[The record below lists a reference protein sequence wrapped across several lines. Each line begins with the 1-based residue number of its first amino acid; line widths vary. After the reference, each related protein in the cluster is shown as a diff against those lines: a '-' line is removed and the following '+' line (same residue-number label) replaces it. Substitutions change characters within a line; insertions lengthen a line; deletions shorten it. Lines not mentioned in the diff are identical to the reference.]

1 MRVQWPELKHKWA
14 ILIAEHNFLGKAPQ
28 FRDDNYVD
36 SRNYKQGQVREKKQ
50 RTVKPS
56 CGTMSH
62 MESPIIIKIT
72 TSHRVMPPDLGILGS
87 LSCKDCSH
95 HLFLFLIIFNSK
107 KALPKL
113 VFDFWLCPYL
123 SFAIKIKIKWP
134 TECTMINSKSY
145 LSPWHYQKNSTIWD
159 TWNPINQDDHF
170 LY

>member
-1 MRVQWPELKHKWA
+1 MMT
-14 ILIAEHNFLGKAPQ
+14 
-28 FRDDNYVD
+28 NYFVD
-36 SRNYKQGQVREKKQ
+36 SRNYKQRQVRDKKQ
-50 RTVKPS
+50 KTVKPS
-56 CGTMSH
+56 HVTMSH
-62 MESPIIIKIT
+62 MESPKSPPPTEWCHQILAFWVVC
-72 TSHRVMPPDLGILGS
+72 RVRID
-87 LSCKDCSH
+87 H

-113 VFDFWLCPYL
+113 VLDFWLCPYL

>member
-1 MRVQWPELKHKWA
+1 MCYFQVLHFCFISGVNEMIVKKANRVNSCQIKTNLLEVRVHRPELKHKWA

-36 SRNYKQGQVREKKQ
+36 SRNYKQ

-87 LSCKDCSH
+87 LSCKDRPP
-95 HLFLFLIIFNSK
+95 LIFILNYFQQQ
-107 KALPKL
+107 
-113 VFDFWLCPYL
+113 
-123 SFAIKIKIKWP
+123 
-134 TECTMINSKSY
+134 KS
-145 LSPWHYQKNSTIWD
+145 SA
-159 TWNPINQDDHF
+159 
-170 LY
+170 